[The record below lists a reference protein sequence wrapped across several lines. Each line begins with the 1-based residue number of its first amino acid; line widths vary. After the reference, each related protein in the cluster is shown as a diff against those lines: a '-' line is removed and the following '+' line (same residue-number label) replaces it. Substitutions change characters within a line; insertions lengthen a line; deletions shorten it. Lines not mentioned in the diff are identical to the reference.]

1 LPYCG
6 IFVAQLNMSE
16 THLRA
21 EQMTHLAHGITLSG
35 WILVAVLNTGPL
47 WAQESTPLQA
57 YPVEEKKAAVA
68 TGDSSAS
75 LVVDSDTVTAAPSL
89 DASLLE
95 EIADAEMSYWGI
107 ASKLGMG
114 LALVILLA
122 WGAVYLLRKSSV
134 GQQFGG
140 VGQTIRIVER
150 TYLSQKKAIYLVE
163 IGDRTLALGVTEG
176 QINALSEW
184 QAGELELTV
193 EPESTGSFATQF
205 KKLLKSEPQ
214 EGRDT

>member
-1 LPYCG
+1 
-6 IFVAQLNMSE
+6 MSE

-21 EQMTHLAHGITLSG
+21 EQMTYLAHGIALSW
-35 WILVAVLNTGPL
+35 WILVAVLNPGPL
-47 WAQESTPLQA
+47 WAQDSTPIQA
-57 YPVEEKKAAVA
+57 YPVEEKKVAVA
-68 TGDSSAS
+68 IGDSSAS
-75 LVVDSDTVTAAPSL
+75 LVVASDTVTVAPSL
-89 DASLLE
+89 DVSLLKE
-95 EIADAEMSYWGI
+95 VSDAEMSNWEI

-114 LALVILLA
+114 LVLVILLA

-214 EGRDT
+214 EVRDK